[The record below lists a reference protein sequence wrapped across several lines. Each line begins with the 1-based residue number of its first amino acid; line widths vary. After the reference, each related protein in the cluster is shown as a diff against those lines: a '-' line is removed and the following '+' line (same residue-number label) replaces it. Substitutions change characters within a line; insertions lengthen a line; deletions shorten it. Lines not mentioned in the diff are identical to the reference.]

1 MHIDRIE
8 GTIYLKDAE
17 NGYLA
22 NGIHFVLDDQ
32 TWEQF
37 GVTRAQLVAAG
48 TSALLERLQQA
59 LAVYMLEEG
68 EGSPS
73 ND

>member
-1 MHIDRIE
+1 MQIDRIE
-8 GTIYLKDAE
+8 GIIYLKNTE
-17 NGYLA
+17 QGYLA
-22 NGIHFVLDDQ
+22 DGIHFVLDDQ

-37 GVTRAQLVAAG
+37 GATRAQLVAAG

-68 EGSPS
+68 QESPS

>member
-8 GTIYLKDAE
+8 GTIYLKNAE
-17 NGYLA
+17 NGFLA
-22 NGIHFVLDDQ
+22 NGINFVLDNQ

-37 GVTRAQLVAAG
+37 GATRAQLVAAG
-48 TSALLERLQQA
+48 TSVLLERLVET
-59 LAVYMLEEG
+59 LAIYMLEEG
-68 EGSPS
+68 EESPS